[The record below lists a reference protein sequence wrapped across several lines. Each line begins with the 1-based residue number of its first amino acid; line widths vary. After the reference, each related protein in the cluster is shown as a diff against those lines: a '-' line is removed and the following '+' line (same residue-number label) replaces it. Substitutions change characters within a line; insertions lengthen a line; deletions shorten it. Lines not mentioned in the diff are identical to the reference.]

1 MSFVTFET
9 NTTMIANANRGL
21 TDRHIRR
28 LEKERDKM
36 ENDIRGSW
44 DRALGR
50 YGLPEDPDGWVHWSM
65 QKLRA
70 WNFIKYGTGFLC
82 LLTDLATV
90 ALTSGFKSFTWAT
103 SRRRR

>member
-1 MSFVTFET
+1 
-9 NTTMIANANRGL
+9 MIANAKQRGL

-70 WNFIKYGTGFLC
+70 WNFIKYGTGFSLV
-82 LLTDLATV
+82 V
-90 ALTSGFKSFTWAT
+90 ADGSSHRCADQWFQKFHLGQHRADAEDDEGSPV
-103 SRRRR
+103 R